1 MEKKREKELRRKRD
15 LPTGEKIASLIFLL
29 LPIFLLDKPRERERE
44 RERER
49 IWERKLA
56 EIERETEREREG
68 MKFKCELNVRGG
80 LYLYW
85 NGQPRLLQ
93 NDRI

>member
-44 RERER
+44 REREF
-49 IWERKLA
+49 
-56 EIERETEREREG
+56 ERENLQKLREKLKERGKE
-68 MKFKCELNVRGG
+68 
-80 LYLYW
+80 
-85 NGQPRLLQ
+85 
-93 NDRI
+93 